1 MASQLDDGLIA
12 DCPAADSA
20 NADSGMGRAL
30 RLARSALGSTSP
42 NPAVGAVV
50 VRDGV
55 VVGEGCTL
63 PPGQAHAEVGA
74 LRQAGAAAQGATLY
88 VTLEPCCHYGRTPP
102 CTDAIINAGVG
113 RVVYAAGDPNP
124 RVDGGGVV
132 ALRASGI
139 SVEHCPEP
147 AADDLYRA
155 FGKHIRTGR
164 PFVVAKF
171 AMSLDGKIA
180 TRTGHSQWITG
191 PAARGRV
198 QQMRKEM
205 DAIMVG
211 IGTALADDPQLTARD
226 EWGNPLGSEWQP
238 ARVVLDS
245 RARLPAG
252 AQLLRQP
259 GRTIVATGG
268 GADAGRCAA
277 LADAGAWVQAFP
289 GGADGR
295 VNLPA
300 LLDYLGGQGIVS
312 VLAEGG
318 GAILGALLDAGLVD
332 QAQAFVAPVLIGG
345 ALAPSPAAGEGA
357 AVMADAVRLEGTAV
371 EQIGGDWLIS
381 GYPVR

>member
-1 MASQLDDGLIA
+1 MGNRRAAAPMA
-12 DCPAADSA
+12 
-20 NADSGMGRAL
+20 RAL
-30 RLARSALGSTSP
+30 GLARDALGSTSP
-42 NPAVGAVV
+42 NPAVGAVI
-50 VRDGV
+50 VRDGG
-55 VVGEGCTL
+55 VVGEGYTL

-102 CTDAIINAGVG
+102 CTDAIIAAGVS
-113 RVVYAAGDPNP
+113 RVIYAAADPNP
-124 RVDGGGVV
+124 RVDGGGVA
-132 ALRASGI
+132 ALRAAGLI
-139 SVEHCPEP
+139 VEHRPEP

-198 QQMRKEM
+198 QQLRKEM

-226 EWGNPLGSEWQP
+226 GCGNPLAANWQP
-238 ARVVLDS
+238 VRVTLDS
-245 RARLPAG
+245 AARLPLA
-252 AQLLRQP
+252 ARMLRQP
-259 GRTIVATGG
+259 GRTIAATAG

-277 LADAGAWVQAFP
+277 LSDAGAEVKAFP
-289 GGADGR
+289 GSDGR
-295 VNLPA
+295 VNLSG
-300 LLDYLGGQGIVS
+300 LLDYLGEQGIVS

-318 GAILGALLDAGLVD
+318 SATLGALLDAGLVD
-332 QAQAFVAPVLIGG
+332 QVQAFIAPTLIGG
-345 ALAPSPAAGEGA
+345 AAASSPIAGVGA
-357 AVMADAVRLEGTAV
+357 AMMADAIPLCNATM
-371 EQIGGDWLIS
+371 EQIGPDWLIT
-381 GYPVR
+381 GYPTRGGAQCSPE